1 MYLPLLQPSNKTEY
15 FVSGEVEIDECAVIG
30 PGVILQADAG
40 CRIKIAAG
48 VCIGMGAVIHAH
60 QGDLIIKSGA
70 TIGAGVLMVGTGKVG
85 SNACVGACTTL
96 INQDLES
103 AQVIPAG
110 SVLGDHSRPVDL
122 SSEPSEETSEETLPS
137 PEPVEAPPPASHDG
151 STPAPEA
158 NPAPASPSTS
168 TSATIVFSQHH
179 LHRLMGTLFPHR
191 QILNQNFP
199 NGPPPNAD
207 DL

>member
-1 MYLPLLQPSNKTEY
+1 MYLPLLQPSHKTEY

-60 QGDLIIKSGA
+60 QGDLIMESGA

-85 SNACVGACTTL
+85 SNVCVGACTTL

-110 SVLGDHSRPVDL
+110 SVLGDHSRSVDL
-122 SSEPSEETSEETLPS
+122 SSEPSEESSPS
-137 PEPVEAPPPASHDG
+137 PEPVEAPSPASNDG

-158 NPAPASPSTS
+158 TPAPASPSTS
-168 TSATIVFSQHH
+168 PSATIVFSQHH